1 MDYFDSLYTPV
12 NASAVPPPPQRLLHS
27 LTVMATSLNL
37 DTCVFTINVG
47 PIISPRELRDAKW
60 YGRLLF
66 MTLPKRGQCLY
77 PPAGGTEKFLHER
90 QALAVVSEQTL
101 NAGQSSMGALLSPEV
116 VGVVDVFNKA
126 KVNSPTLVEFPNAPY
141 FALKPHLSEPLR
153 FALVPLLSHEGN
165 PNRRLVYNVK
175 GKTEPPPH
183 LANQYSLGVQL
194 WQMSG
199 SY

>member
-12 NASAVPPPPQRLLHS
+12 NAAALPPPERLLYS
-27 LTVMATSLNL
+27 LTVTAPSLNIE
-37 DTCVFTINVG
+37 TCEFTIDVG

-66 MTLPKRGQCLY
+66 MTLPKKSQCLR
-77 PPAGGTEKFLHER
+77 PPAVGTEKYLYER
-90 QALAVVSEQTL
+90 QPLAVVSDQTL
-101 NAGQSSMGALLSPEV
+101 NAGQSLMGALLSPEV
-116 VGVVDVFNKA
+116 VGVVDSFNKA
-126 KVNSPTLVEFPNAPY
+126 KANSPTVIEFANAPY

-153 FALVPLLSHEGN
+153 FALVPLLFKEGH
-165 PNRRLVYNVK
+165 PNRRLEYNVK
-175 GKTEPPPH
+175 GKTKPPPS
-183 LANQYSLGVQL
+183 LTFQYSLGVQL